1 MVIEKTVSGFLLLA
15 RGAEDE
21 LFLEVVLEAIDVGPP
36 ALDPALEVPEAVV
49 VPRLADQH
57 GDDVADVVLAV
68 GHFLPHHPGQVR
80 VLLLDHDP
88 AQALPLQVL
97 QPQGQPPQ
105 LVGHLLLLEEL
116 GGGDELGQAG
126 GALGEEGGGG
136 DGGGPFLLVVLLQA
150 LHALPGESYLVHY
163 FI

>member
-1 MVIEKTVSGFLLLA
+1 MEKTVSGFLLLA
-15 RGAEDE
+15 RRPEDE
-21 LFLEVVLEAIDVGPP
+21 FFLEVVLEAVDVGPP
-36 ALDPALEVPEAVV
+36 PLDPALEVAEAVV
-49 VPRLADQH
+49 VSGFADQH

-68 GHFLPHHPGQVR
+68 GHLLPHHPAQVR

-126 GALGEEGGGG
+126 GALGGEEGGGA
-136 DGGGPFLLVVLLQA
+136 GGGPFLLVVLVQVLD
-150 LHALPGESYLVHY
+150 ALPGESYLVHY